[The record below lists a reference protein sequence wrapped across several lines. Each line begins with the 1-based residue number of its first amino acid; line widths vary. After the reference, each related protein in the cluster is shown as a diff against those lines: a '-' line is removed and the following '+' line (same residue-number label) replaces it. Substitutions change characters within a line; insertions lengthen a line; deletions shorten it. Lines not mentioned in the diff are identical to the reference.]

1 MRSRVEVRIPAG
13 GDVALLVDWMNLH
26 DEAWETR
33 LLPLAELVAA
43 SHPDAVWSAEPIPDE
58 MSDKE
63 AVTGHAH

>member
-33 LLPLAELVAA
+33 LLPLAELVAQ
-43 SHPDAVWSAEPIPDE
+43 SHPAAVWSAVPIPDDV
-58 MSDKE
+58 SDKT
-63 AVTGHAH
+63 AMTGH